1 MDWDAVF
8 KIISATVV
16 SFGGAG
22 AIIVVCSKFVANYFS
37 EKMMKKYDA
46 KLNKDIEEY
55 KHRLELETEKYRRKA
70 EQLTFVTQRQFEQSF
85 QHINLFLMI
94 YLILLYILKIFF
106 RYLMRYPLTRKQK
119 KKCIKSDMKN
129 IAKLLIVFRKLWR
142 RTLPLS
148 QKKTMKCL
156 QS

>member
-70 EQLTFVTQRQFEQSF
+70 EQLTFVTQRQFETEFSAYQKNSMSAEWTRA
-85 QHINLFLMI
+85 QPCLFS
-94 YLILLYILKIFF
+94 
-106 RYLMRYPLTRKQK
+106 R
-119 KKCIKSDMKN
+119 
-129 IAKLLIVFRKLWR
+129 
-142 RTLPLS
+142 
-148 QKKTMKCL
+148 
-156 QS
+156 